1 MTLNQAQIAPPHPPV
16 ERVAVLT
23 ELWSDFKKLKQ
34 IYTSVDTHR
43 RPLTP
48 ELKYQ
53 VYILQVR
60 SQVGKSILHG
70 LRDSDL
76 DEINLRLERLENQ
89 QSKH

>member
-1 MTLNQAQIAPPHPPV
+1 MIENQAQLTPTPIP
-16 ERVAVLT
+16 ERVDVLV

-34 IYTSVDTHR
+34 LYRALNSKR
-43 RPLTP
+43 RSLTP

-70 LRDSDL
+70 LKDADL
-76 DEINLRLERLENQ
+76 DEVLARLDRLESTER
-89 QSKH
+89 

>member
-1 MTLNQAQIAPPHPPV
+1 MTVNQAQLTPTLTP
-16 ERVAVLT
+16 ERVDVLV

-34 IYTSVDTHR
+34 LYRAIDNKR

-70 LRDSDL
+70 LKDADL
-76 DEINLRLERLENQ
+76 DEIQERLDKLE
-89 QSKH
+89 SKER